1 VGDAIR
7 DRREWTA
14 AWSIVS
20 FVAIYLVG
28 FGRRII
34 VVVGCCCKFGGV
46 SNASLMDS
54 LLGKQEGC
62 RMVERYCR
70 VGHGL
75 VGVLFY
81 CLLWLMGS
89 LICNGL
95 SPALLQGSQ
104 MWRAT
109 GSLSRE

>member
-1 VGDAIR
+1 LLFISLDLDVESLSLLG
-7 DRREWTA
+7 A
-14 AWSIVS
+14 AANS
-20 FVAIYLVG
+20 
-28 FGRRII
+28 
-34 VVVGCCCKFGGV
+34 GV
-46 SNASLMDS
+46 SANASSMDS

-62 RMVERYCR
+62 RMVGRYCR